1 MGFSRNCPCLFGP
14 NTAPSFQNRPSPAFP
29 FLPPDFAII
38 LEMKQARW
46 CQPRTVGQ
54 QIGKSPRS
62 KNHFSWRNRFP
73 ARQAGRSEASIPA
86 CAGNPGV
93 RWLRVLQGPPSIP
106 ACAGEPFPSI
116 PPGPSTN
123 FNPRVCGGTSWSLG
137 ASSTTPRFN
146 PRVCGGTFKGLIN
159 ITPDEPSI
167 PACAGEP
174 APGSARPRRTPFNP
188 RVCGGTVAYVRMYR
202 LPSLQSPRVRG
213 NLDRILDGRFSIA
226 SIPACAGEPQAKPR
240 STSNRGFNPR
250 VCGGT
255 STLYQPHLAPDFN
268 PRVCGGTSFK
278 ARTFFPALLQ
288 SPRVRGN
295 RTSEHTLL
303 VAEASIPACAGEP

>member
-123 FNPRVCGGTSWSLG
+123 FNPRVCGGT
-137 ASSTTPRFN
+137 
-146 PRVCGGTFKGLIN
+146 FKGLIN

-213 NLDRILDGRFSIA
+213 NRYSGHLYVTNPA
-226 SIPACAGEPQAKPR
+226 SIPACAGEPSPGLLR
-240 STSNRGFNPR
+240 RVLGGFNPR

-255 STLYQPHLAPDFN
+255 IYPNIRQHMQE
-268 PRVCGGTSFK
+268 
-278 ARTFFPALLQ
+278 LQ

-295 RTSEHTLL
+295 RIQQIGSTITYP
-303 VAEASIPACAGEP
+303 SIPACAGEPTIP